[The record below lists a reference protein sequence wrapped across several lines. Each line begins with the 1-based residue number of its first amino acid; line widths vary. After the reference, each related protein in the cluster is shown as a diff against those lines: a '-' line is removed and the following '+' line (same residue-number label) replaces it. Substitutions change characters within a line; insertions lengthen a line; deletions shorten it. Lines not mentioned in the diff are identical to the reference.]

1 MPLPMPMLGRLPLRR
16 SASPLVTRMCV
27 SLCALAMLGQAAL
40 PALAQ
45 TQTSAP
51 PNLPALGDPLSDD
64 FGIGTERRVG
74 DQIMADIRRDPDYLQ
89 DPVLLEYMQS
99 LWLPLLQQAR
109 ARGNISSDIDQRF
122 AWEIFLV
129 RDRSVNAFALPGGF
143 VGVHLGLVAMTS
155 TPEELASVLA
165 HEMSHV
171 TQRHIARGVTNSK
184 QQSMIGIATM
194 ILGVLAASRAR
205 NADIANAAIAGGQAV
220 GIQGQL
226 NFSRDME
233 READRIGYTLLSG
246 AGFEPGGMAS
256 MFEKLDQSSRLNDS
270 GGYPYLRSHPLT
282 TERLGEARS
291 RQGVRSTSPP
301 VSVLEHD
308 IAQARSRVLMDPRV
322 DALRRWQAQDAERSG
337 AGVAEQVSA
346 AYASALASTLLRDWT
361 RADASLA
368 TAQARVAS
376 QRTAADASAADTP
389 PRGAGS
395 AIARAERALTMLRVQ
410 SLLER
415 SAPDQAGVALQPL
428 AADKSRPVMLLRAQA
443 ALGAALAGNSGS
455 AGNASNSGTSGNSG
469 NSGNSGSAG
478 TAPEPAEPTL
488 KRSADELQTW
498 VALNPQDDLA
508 WAALGRAWERL
519 GQPLRALRAEAE
531 ARIAIGDLPGGID
544 RLRAGQRRA
553 RDATGSTDFIEASVL
568 DARLREVE
576 AQRRQLLAEQAGKR

>member
-346 AYASALASTLLRDWT
+346 AYASALASTLLRDWA

-443 ALGAALAGNSGS
+443 ALGAALAANSGS
-455 AGNASNSGTSGNSG
+455 AGNASNSG

>member
-1 MPLPMPMLGRLPLRR
+1 MLGRLPLRR

-389 PRGAGS
+389 LRGAGS

-455 AGNASNSGTSGNSG
+455 AGNASNAR
-469 NSGNSGSAG
+469 NSGSAG
-478 TAPEPAEPTL
+478 TALEPAEPTL

>member
-1 MPLPMPMLGRLPLRR
+1 MPMPMPMPMLGRLPLRR

-45 TQTSAP
+45 TQTSAS

-346 AYASALASTLLRDWT
+346 AYASALASTLLRDWA

-415 SAPDQAGVALQPL
+415 SAPDQAGVALQSL

-455 AGNASNSGTSGNSG
+455 AGNPSNSGNSG
-469 NSGNSGSAG
+469 NFGNSGSAG
-478 TAPEPAEPTL
+478 TAPEPAEPAL

-568 DARLREVE
+568 VARLREVE